1 MNDLLNE
8 YCSSLDVVRKLIKQ
22 AKTSELM
29 DDLSKLNAMER
40 DLQWSIEYMMTGF
53 PPTIRSSRCISVDPQ
68 KVLIWFTTP
77 HPAPILTVERTR
89 QKILS
94 ALDILTHQEREAF
107 LMVVGEG
114 LSYREVAEMMGVRRS
129 TVQCYVERA
138 REKIKKRQKR
148 SE

>member
-1 MNDLLNE
+1 
-8 YCSSLDVVRKLIKQ
+8 
-22 AKTSELM
+22 
-29 DDLSKLNAMER
+29 
-40 DLQWSIEYMMTGF
+40 MMTGF

-114 LSYREVAEMMGVRRS
+114 LSYREVAEMMGVKRS